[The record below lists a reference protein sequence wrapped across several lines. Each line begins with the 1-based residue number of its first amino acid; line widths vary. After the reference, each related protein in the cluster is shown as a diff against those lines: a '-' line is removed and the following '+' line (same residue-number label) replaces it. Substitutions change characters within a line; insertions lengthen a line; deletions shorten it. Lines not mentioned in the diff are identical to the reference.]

1 MENSE
6 QKRLF
11 IGNLPPD
18 TQENE
23 LKQEF
28 SYYGNNLLC
37 LDCIVFTLTWNRID
51 LQVLLI
57 KWK

>member
-1 MENSE
+1 MAISD

-18 TQENE
+18 IQDNE

-28 SYYGNNLLC
+28 SYYGKHQL
-37 LDCIVFTLTWNRID
+37 
-51 LQVLLI
+51 
-57 KWK
+57 